1 MTTRPTEWSA
11 TMDTKSRPL
20 ADSIDLSCWTIQIA
34 SFIVVDDRRAN
45 IQGRNL
51 LRKSEYNY
59 TRREKQLVSQHFML
73 TILTA
78 QIHKSRR
85 GYTSRALKKPHGANK
100 ISN

>member
-1 MTTRPTEWSA
+1 MRPTEWSA

-20 ADSIDLSCWTIQIA
+20 ADSIDSSCWTIQTA

-59 TRREKQLVSQHFML
+59 TRREKQTGKSALHVNNIDSSD
-73 TILTA
+73 T
-78 QIHKSRR
+78 QIAAWVHK
-85 GYTSRALKKPHGANK
+85 
-100 ISN
+100 